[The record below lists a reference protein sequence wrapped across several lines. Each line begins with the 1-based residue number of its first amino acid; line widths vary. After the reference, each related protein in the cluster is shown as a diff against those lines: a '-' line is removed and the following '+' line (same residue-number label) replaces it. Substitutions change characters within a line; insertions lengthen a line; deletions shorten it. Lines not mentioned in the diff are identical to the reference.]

1 MAEKL
6 SHPPAG
12 FVPIA
17 NVEVDAV
24 TPNPTGFILQ
34 ARGRDSAEYLLEMDL
49 DMPIDRRTQTVLGE
63 LLAQSEWRVWRRTGQ
78 SLKPKNRRSVVS
90 P

>member
-1 MAEKL
+1 MAEQQT
-6 SHPPAG
+6 HPPAG

-17 NVEVDAV
+17 NVEVDTV
-24 TPNPTGFILQ
+24 TPSASGFLLQ
-34 ARGRDSAEYLLEMDL
+34 ALGRDAAEYLFEMHL

-63 LLAQSEWRVWRRTGQ
+63 LLAQSEWRVWRRTAQ
-78 SLKPKNRRSVVS
+78 TLKQKTRRSAVS

>member
-1 MAEKL
+1 MAEQVT
-6 SHPPAG
+6 HPPAG

-17 NVEVDAV
+17 NVEVESV
-24 TPNPTGFILQ
+24 TPSTSGFLLHALGQ
-34 ARGRDSAEYLLEMDL
+34 DAAEYLLEMHL

-63 LLAQSEWRVWRRTGQ
+63 LLAQSEWRVWRRTGH
-78 SLKPKNRRSVVS
+78 SLKPKNRGRVVS